1 MPDHDGFYLAEPSG
15 PARAGVM
22 VLHDWYGLLPHV
34 RSACD
39 ELAAVGLVAL
49 APDLYD
55 GRSTTDP
62 QQAEAIQQASG
73 AMDLARVG
81 ARLDAA
87 TAELRRRAGDGPV
100 GGLGWS
106 MGGFHTLLRATKGAY
121 DVIAVYYATLEPEQA
136 GEVRCPVLL
145 QMAEEDEFDPR
156 ETYEAFAA
164 ALGAAGTEVQAH
176 TWPGTEHS
184 FANRD
189 VALYVPAAA
198 DQAWPITVRFLRDH
212 LGPR

>member
-15 PARAGVM
+15 PARAGVL

-73 AMDLARVG
+73 AMDLARVR

-106 MGGFHTLLRATKGAY
+106 MGGFHTLLRA
-121 DVIAVYYATLEPEQA
+121 
-136 GEVRCPVLL
+136 
-145 QMAEEDEFDPR
+145 
-156 ETYEAFAA
+156 
-164 ALGAAGTEVQAH
+164 
-176 TWPGTEHS
+176 
-184 FANRD
+184 
-189 VALYVPAAA
+189 
-198 DQAWPITVRFLRDH
+198 
-212 LGPR
+212 